1 MKQRIWAA
9 KFMDGTISVKAD
21 IAVSYPD
28 LLDARREYE
37 LLRKYANSTATDDE
51 KIEFNHITDEY
62 FKTFHDVFRYKE
74 KIPEKY
80 APVSCY
86 LTGALTR
93 NNLAKN
99 LKRSIFRGV
108 HADYIC
114 NEASA
119 NALLSVRL
127 GESQLFKMNVFDK
140 KNTVIEGFY
149 LYRFHP
155 FEQRRFVVEQ
165 SLIDIGLTKKNL
177 PSKYALFY
185 KNIKTND
192 IVLTSDALNCTVD
205 IWQDPIVESML
216 FLTDTLKEKLE
227 EAGVA
232 KTWKLIECK
241 IQA

>member
-9 KFMDGTISVKAD
+9 KFMDGTLSATPD

-37 LLRKYANSTATDDE
+37 LYMKRANSTATEDE
-51 KIEFNHITDEY
+51 KIEYKNMRNDYYEVLD
-62 FKTFHDVFRYKE
+62 KVFLYEE

-93 NNLAKN
+93 NNLAKS

-127 GESQLFKMNVFDK
+127 GESQLFKMKVFDK

-185 KNIKTND
+185 ENVKAKD